1 MEILLVP
8 AALILF
14 LYMTFQSARNRKSTF
29 LTLLWISL
37 FVGVT
42 VLCTVFYAEVKAS
55 YGGQKEWQ
63 QEREFFL
70 RIFVQKLESSGDL
83 KTAAKYM
90 QSEDVKKQTLVCIQ
104 KIVRGF
110 RPQRIYGLVIGAV
123 ILLGAAASCGIKQIN
138 QKKYFPYLLVFFLLL
153 GTVCFNTGVFYQ
165 VYAPKTEHY
174 LKNFLRLQQEYVMKE
189 LSEIKTELTIPEI
202 VKITLKEAGR
212 VEGFGYGQ
220 TLPEQLRSSKTS
232 DNKSNRR

>member
-42 VLCTVFYAEVKAS
+42 VLCTVFYAAVKAS

-70 RIFVQKLESSGDL
+70 RIFAKKLESSGDL

-90 QSEDVKKQTLVCIQ
+90 QSEEVKTQTLVCIQ
-104 KIVRGF
+104 KIVRGY
-110 RPQRIYGLVIGAV
+110 RPQRIYGLVIGAF
-123 ILLGAAASCGIKQIN
+123 ILLASAASCGIKQID

-220 TLPEQLRSSKTS
+220 ILPEQLRSSKTS
-232 DNKSNRR
+232 APSAAER

>member
-14 LYMTFQSARNRKSTF
+14 LCMIFQSAQNRKSPF
-29 LTLLWISL
+29 LTLLWISF

-42 VLCTVFYAEVKAS
+42 VLCTVFYAAVKAS

-70 RIFVQKLESSGDL
+70 RIFIQKLESSGDL

-90 QSEDVKKQTLVCIQ
+90 QSEEVKTQTLVCIQ
-104 KIVRGF
+104 KIVRGY
-110 RPQRIYGLVIGAV
+110 RPQRIYGLVIGAF
-123 ILLGAAASCGIKQIN
+123 ILLASAASCGIKQID

-153 GTVCFNTGVFYQ
+153 GTVCFNIGVFYQ
-165 VYAPKTEHY
+165 QYASRTEHY
-174 LKNFLRLQQEYVMKE
+174 LKNFLRVQQEYVMKE
-189 LSEIKTELTIPEI
+189 LSEVKTELTVPEI

-220 TLPEQLRSSKTS
+220 ILPEQLRSSKTS
-232 DNKSNRR
+232 APSAAER